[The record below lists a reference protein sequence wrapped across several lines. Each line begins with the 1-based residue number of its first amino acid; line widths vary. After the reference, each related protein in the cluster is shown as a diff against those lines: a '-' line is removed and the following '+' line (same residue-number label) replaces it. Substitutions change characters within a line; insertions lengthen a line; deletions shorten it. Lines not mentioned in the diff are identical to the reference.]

1 MTLSVYKNFNTNRQA
16 LEEIFQA
23 TSKESIWIN
32 RFIPLIF
39 SNIKDANA
47 IILKVNTGI
56 FSSRTL
62 TPKEHNELIDELKHL
77 GFKDLTY
84 TKYAEDTLIFD
95 TFNDEKGCL
104 VNVYEKIKLLPNKF
118 KIVLGVSFFDKDRVV
133 IVKDKF
139 WENEDKRPKG
149 YYFIDD
155 LT

>member
-1 MTLSVYKNFNTNRQA
+1 M
-16 LEEIFQA
+16 
-23 TSKESIWIN
+23 
-32 RFIPLIF
+32 
-39 SNIKDANA
+39 
-47 IILKVNTGI
+47 
-56 FSSRTL
+56 
-62 TPKEHNELIDELKHL
+62 
-77 GFKDLTY
+77 
-84 TKYAEDTLIFD
+84 IFD
-95 TFNDEKGCL
+95 TFNDQKGCL